1 MAKYLLHGNY
11 VGSGIKGLQKEG
23 GSSRREAIGKL
34 LSSLG
39 GKLEG
44 VYYALGDTDVYVIAD
59 LPDNVTA
66 VAASLAV
73 NASGAATIK
82 TTALMTPEEMDQA
95 AKKTS
100 AYRAPGQ

>member
-23 GSSRREAIGKL
+23 GSSRRDAIGKL

-39 GKLEG
+39 GRVEG

-59 LPDNVTA
+59 LPDNVA
-66 VAASLAV
+66 AAAASLAV

-95 AKKTS
+95 TKKAP

>member
-23 GSSRREAIGKL
+23 GSSRRDAIGKL

-39 GKLEG
+39 GKLDS
-44 VYYALGDTDVYVIAD
+44 VYYALGDTDAYVIAD

-66 VAASLAV
+66 AAASLAV

-95 AKKTS
+95 TKKTP

>member
-23 GSSRREAIGKL
+23 GSSRRDAIGKL

-39 GKLEG
+39 GKVEA

-66 VAASLAV
+66 VAASMAV

-95 AKKTS
+95 TKKVP